1 MGKLPVSEINKRLQ
15 SLSEWSLEDDQITRS
30 FSFGSFMDAITF
42 VEKVAHIAEDHD
54 HHPDIDIRY
63 STVKI
68 SVSSHDAGGITERD
82 FRLVN
87 SVSKTFD

>member
-1 MGKLPVSEINKRLQ
+1 MGKLPVAEINKRLQ
-15 SLSEWSLEDDQITRS
+15 SLSEWSLQDGQITRS

-42 VEKVAHIAEDHD
+42 VGKVAHKAEDYD

-68 SVSSHDAGGITERD
+68 SVSSHDVNGITDRD
-82 FRLVN
+82 FNLA
-87 SVSKTFD
+87 SSISKIFD